1 MTEVVG
7 ATMRF
12 AMLPKWISSL
22 DKHPSPN
29 QRCDEQQGCYPVG
42 APMALPFL
50 WQERNHEGV
59 NTYHCL

>member
-1 MTEVVG
+1 
-7 ATMRF
+7 
-12 AMLPKWISSL
+12 MLPKWISSL
-22 DKHPSPN
+22 DKHPSPD